1 MERREGAGCKRGS
14 RVERRKGARWKERVE
29 IWMEKKDG
37 GGWLGERSRMERK
50 DGGGWLASR
59 KQGGKEG
66 GNRLKRRRGAGWK
79 GGNRVEGRE

>member
-1 MERREGAGCKRGS
+1 MEVGKEAGWKRGN

-29 IWMEKKDG
+29 IWLERKDG
-37 GGWLGERSRMERK
+37 GGGLGERSRVERK

-66 GNRLKRRRGAGWK
+66 GS
-79 GGNRVEGRE
+79 RVEKREGTD